1 MRSTDLSSTH
11 TRVAASRFGT
21 SASGCGRHCGT
32 ENRHDDQDRKRA
44 HRPGRV
50 PRPAIP
56 FQGARRWRRCLRCTR
71 PGQRCCRR
79 ARAKTI
85 GTYRDVSV
93 QPWTPPS
100 AQPTSPLLG
109 ADQVSTSA
117 ASSAHF
123 RMRTVSMRSRS
134 SSAVFWKRVP

>member
-1 MRSTDLSSTH
+1 MMTSTAKGHTGRSLKTDAQILLSTH
-11 TRVAASRFGT
+11 RDECRGLRFLSREPVAGGVAC
-21 SASGCGRHCGT
+21 A
-32 ENRHDDQDRKRA
+32 A
-44 HRPGRV
+44 LV
-50 PRPAIP
+50 PVNVAVV
-56 FQGARRWRRCLRCTR
+56 
-71 PGQRCCRR
+71 